1 MEHSKSTFLFTV
13 RHNPR
18 LALTSF
24 FLAMVFFTF
33 GYDGGVIAGLLA
45 MGPFNMQ
52 FGSGHG
58 PHGATMLTSTEIS
71 LIVALPNSG
80 CLLGLPL
87 SAWLGDRIGRKK
99 TLLIGCGF
107 NAVGAAIQTAAPNLG
122 AMVAGRWLT
131 NVSIFMFITMASN
144 LLAEV
149 SPAEIRGILT
159 GLSIVLIDA
168 AAILSQGLNYAFST
182 VMAKYSYQVP
192 LGIQMFFAAFIFF
205 GILTVDDSATF
216 YLTKGRDERALQA
229 LRTVRQGYEDAE
241 IAAEFAS
248 LKAQN
253 SLRQEEESVSW
264 KDLFIGVNRRRSLIA
279 LSIANMQQLSG
290 IAFATNYIT
299 LFLSTINSQVSAFTL
314 AMAAAVLAF
323 GGAIAGLFVVDL
335 VGRRVLALTSFTALA
350 IINLVVGVMGFLPL
364 TNPAVPKTIAAFCC
378 MFAFFFAAG
387 FGPLTYIIASEIPTA
402 RLRNKSNSLTFF
414 LVAVFAT
421 VVTYVLPYISN
432 ADAGNLG
439 PKTYLIFFGWMVGCI
454 IITYFCLPETKGRTP
469 AELDE
474 MFEAKLPARK
484 FKGYVSALA
493 VENFNV
499 EIKSGTLTVENIEE
513 VEAKSA

>member
-1 MEHSKSTFLFTV
+1 MAPSKSSFRFTIL
-13 RHNPR
+13 HNPR
-18 LALTSF
+18 LAVTAF
-24 FLAMVFFTF
+24 FLSMVFFTF

-45 MGPFNMQ
+45 MVPFNKQ

-58 PHGATMLTSTEIS
+58 PHGLTMLTATEIS

-99 TLLIGCGF
+99 TLLIGCAF
-107 NAVGAAIQTAAPNLG
+107 NAVGAAIQTAAPNLA
-122 AMVAGRWLT
+122 AMVVGRWFTSKWVSFTLRSKLT
-131 NVSIFMFITMASN
+131 SRADVSIFMFITMASN

-182 VMAKYSYQVP
+182 VMAKYSFQVP
-192 LGIQMFFAAFIFF
+192 LGIQMFFSLFIFL

-229 LRTVRQGYEDAE
+229 LRTVRQGYEENE

-253 SLRQEEESVSW
+253 NLRQEEESVSW
-264 KDLFIGVNRRRSLIA
+264 KDLFIGVNRRRTLIA

-299 LFLSTINSQVSAFTL
+299 LFLSTIGGSVSPFTL

-323 GGAIAGLFVVDL
+323 GGAIVGLFVVDL
-335 VGRRVLALTSFTALA
+335 VGRRVLALTSFVALA

-378 MFAFFFAAG
+378 MFAFFYAAG
-387 FGPLTYIIASEIPTA
+387 FGPLTYIIAAEIPTA
-402 RLRNKSNSLTFF
+402 RLRNKSNSVTFF

-421 VVTYVLPYISN
+421 VVTYVLPYIAN
-432 ADAGNLG
+432 ADA
-439 PKTYLIFFGWMVGCI
+439 
-454 IITYFCLPETKGRTP
+454 
-469 AELDE
+469 
-474 MFEAKLPARK
+474 
-484 FKGYVSALA
+484 
-493 VENFNV
+493 
-499 EIKSGTLTVENIEE
+499 
-513 VEAKSA
+513 